1 MSVKSDIILL
11 SVERRGAV
19 PKKKMGRPTDEPKP
33 YRLDVR
39 VSKKDLEIL
48 DDYCKRKDVKRPQGI
63 RDGIKSLKDK

>member
-1 MSVKSDIILL
+1 M
-11 SVERRGAV
+11 

-39 VSKKDLEIL
+39 VSKEDLEIL
-48 DDYCKRKDVKRPQGI
+48 DDYCKRKNVKRPQGI

>member
-1 MSVKSDIILL
+1 M
-11 SVERRGAV
+11 

-39 VSKKDLEIL
+39 VSKEDLEIL

-63 RDGIKSLKDK
+63 RDGIKFLKDK